1 VSGRLT
7 LQELPLVSAPSP
19 VQTVCTTREPRRLT
33 SPCLPNVPNAM
44 TSAALAV
51 TLLAAAP
58 LTAQQ
63 RSVEYDVAFPHAEQH
78 EARVTATFRGVPAG
92 QLLHLRMSRS
102 SPGRYAIHSFAKN
115 VSDVSAVDG
124 RGRTLA
130 ITRPDPHGWDVARGD
145 GTVRISYTV
154 FGDRTDG
161 TYLGVDHSHAHI
173 NMPALFMW
181 ARGMEGAPIRLTLHP
196 RAGWR
201 IATQLVPTADST
213 TFTAPNLQWFMDSP
227 TEAGPLTFRT
237 WSDSSGGKKS
247 TWRIALH
254 HVGTEAQAD
263 TFAAMAKKV
272 VAEEVAAWG
281 APAGYDYGTYT
292 FLADYLPWASGDGM
306 EHRNSTVITS
316 RRSLATPQERR
327 ANLTTL
333 SHEFFHSWN
342 VERLRPRAL
351 EPFDFER
358 ENMSGELW
366 FAEGFTSYFDNLFVR
381 RAGYY
386 TDDEYAA
393 AISGNVNTVVTSPG
407 RQHFSAVG
415 MSMQA
420 PFVDAAVSIDPTN
433 RANTFISYYTWGSAL
448 GLALDLTLRDRFNLT
463 LEDYMRAMWH
473 RYGQYQTKALA
484 PARPYT
490 LADLRRVL
498 GEVTRDSAF
507 ANDFFRRYV
516 EGQEAPDFA
525 RLLSTVGF
533 KVDRSSAGRPWL
545 GASMDADSARVF
557 VNWTTENG
565 PAWAAGISGGDM
577 IYAIDGEATPT
588 YEALTAILAR
598 HAVGDVINV
607 DIMQRGDRRTVPVTL
622 GESPAI
628 AVTTYEKAGIPL
640 TEAMRARRTEWLR
653 SRVNP

>member
-1 VSGRLT
+1 MIT
-7 LQELPLVSAPSP
+7 PS
-19 VQTVCTTREPRRLT
+19 TR
-33 SPCLPNVPNAM
+33 A
-44 TSAALAV
+44 AALAAIV
-51 TLLAAAP
+51 ALAAP
-58 LTAQQ
+58 LAAQQ
-63 RSVEYDVAFPHAEQH
+63 RSVQYEVAFPRAEQH

-92 QLLHLRMSRS
+92 RMLHLRMSRS
-102 SPGRYAIHSFAKN
+102 SPGRYALHSFAKN
-115 VSDVSAVDG
+115 VYDVSAVDG
-124 RGRTLA
+124 HGRALP

-145 GTVRISYTV
+145 GTVRVSYTV

-181 ARGMEGAPIRLTLHP
+181 ARGMHDAPIRLTLHP

-213 TFTAPNLQWFMDSP
+213 VFTAPNLQWFMDSP
-227 TEAGPLTFRT
+227 TEVGPLTFRS
-237 WSDSSGGKKS
+237 WSDSSGGRKS

-254 HVGTEAQAD
+254 HLGSEAQAD
-263 TFAAMAKKV
+263 TFAAMAKRV

-281 APAGYDYGTYT
+281 APAGYDFGTYT
-292 FLADYLPWASGDGM
+292 FLADYLPWANGDGM

-327 ANLTTL
+327 GNLTTL

-342 VERLRPRAL
+342 VERLRPRSL

-366 FAEGFTSYFDNLFVR
+366 FAEGFTSYFDRLFVR
-381 RAGYY
+381 RAGYF
-386 TDDEYAA
+386 TDDEYA
-393 AISGNVNTVVTSPG
+393 GVLTDPVNTVVTAPG
-407 RQHFSAVG
+407 RRHFSAVG

-433 RANTFISYYTWGSAL
+433 RANTFISYYTYGSAL

-463 LEDYMRAMWH
+463 LEDYMRAMW
-473 RYGQYQTKALA
+473 RRFGQYQTRALA

-498 GEVTRDSAF
+498 GDVTRDSAF
-507 ANDFFRRYV
+507 ANDFFNRYV

-525 RLLSTVGF
+525 RLLATAGF
-533 KVDRSSAGRPWL
+533 QVKHSGAGRPSF
-545 GASMDADSARVF
+545 GASMDDDTTRVF
-557 VNWTTENG
+557 INWTTENG
-565 PAWAAGISGGDM
+565 SAWSAGISGGDLV
-577 IYAIDGEATPT
+577 YAVDGEPTPSV
-588 YEALTAILAR
+588 AVLAAIIAK
-598 HAVGDVINV
+598 HKVGDVV
-607 DIMQRGDRRTVPVTL
+607 SADIMQRGERRTVPVTL
-622 GESPAI
+622 RESPTVE
-628 AVTTYEKAGIPL
+628 VTTYEKAGVPL
-640 TEAMRARRTEWLR
+640 TDAMRARRTEWLR
-653 SRVNP
+653 SRVTP